1 LGTHRFATGLV
12 LATFSWVPVGY
23 RIDQKQIWTTCI
35 QMTVEPSFFNPEPPA
50 PGKGVILVVDDEHA
64 FCDVVC
70 EILEAIGYRA
80 YFALD
85 AAQALHKLPQVKPD
99 VVLTDVMMPD
109 MDGLSF
115 VRYLREQP
123 NWASTPVV
131 IISAKATQ
139 EDRRKA
145 LESGADEFLAKPFSS
160 YDLEE
165 LIERIL
171 QLDGR

>member
-1 LGTHRFATGLV
+1 MMIET
-12 LATFSWVPVGY
+12 PP
-23 RIDQKQIWTTCI
+23 TT
-35 QMTVEPSFFNPEPPA
+35 PGSPPL
-50 PGKGVILVVDDEHA
+50 GKGVILVVDDERA

-85 AAQALHKLPQVKPD
+85 AVQALQSLPQVKPD
-99 VVLTDVMMPD
+99 VVLTDVMMPV

-123 NWASTPVV
+123 TWSSIPVV

-145 LESGADEFLAKPFSS
+145 FESGADEFLSKPFSS

-171 QLDGR
+171 QPGDR

>member
-1 LGTHRFATGLV
+1 
-12 LATFSWVPVGY
+12 
-23 RIDQKQIWTTCI
+23 
-35 QMTVEPSFFNPEPPA
+35 MTVETPLSNPEPLP
-50 PGKGVILVVDDEHA
+50 PSKGVILVVDDERA

-70 EILEAIGYRA
+70 EILEAIGYLA

-99 VVLTDVMMPD
+99 MVLTDVMMPD

-115 VRYLREQP
+115 VRYIREQP
-123 NWASTPVV
+123 SWASTPVV

-145 LESGADEFLAKPFSS
+145 LESGANEFLAKPFSS

-165 LIERIL
+165 LIERFL
-171 QLDGR
+171 HLDGR